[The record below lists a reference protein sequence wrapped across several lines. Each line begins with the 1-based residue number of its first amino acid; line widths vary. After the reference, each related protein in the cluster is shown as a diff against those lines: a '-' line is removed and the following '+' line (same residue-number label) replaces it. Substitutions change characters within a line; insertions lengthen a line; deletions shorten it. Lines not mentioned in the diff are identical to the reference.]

1 MFKVFWKKPLMKW
14 KILGHVWQYLNL
26 SVRVENEIKKGMK
39 LEKMKRNRGNEEGS
53 RKYSFLPP
61 T

>member
-14 KILGHVWQYLNL
+14 KILGPVWQYLNL
-26 SVRVENEIKKGMK
+26 SVRVENEIRKGMK
-39 LEKMKRNRGNEEGS
+39 LEKMKRNRGNKEVYPLS
-53 RKYSFLPP
+53 S